1 MEGTI
6 CLEFGR
12 DGDQD
17 EFDDNWQ
24 AYAKQLTNMGP
35 QLDKGIDVWH
45 LLNNVFPLEV
55 PPIGLKDSS
64 GTPSMPINVGMNIA
78 KEVQ

>member
-1 MEGTI
+1 M
-6 CLEFGR
+6 
-12 DGDQD
+12 D
-17 EFDDNWQ
+17 
-24 AYAKQLTNMGP
+24 P

-45 LLNNVFPLEV
+45 LLNNVFPLEI